1 MNDTENKTENTAD
14 APAEKPGKDPEENPV
29 KNPGNNPGK
38 KPFLYSRIYDYSE
51 VREAEKTAYDEDM
64 DAEELKKRRIRDWIF
79 ILLGVPALIGLVY
92 LIVLISR

>member
-14 APAEKPGKDPEENPV
+14 APAENPGKNPEENPV
-29 KNPGNNPGK
+29 KNPGK